1 MTDEKYLF
9 VTDSAYKKRIG
20 NSYRNRKTHAG
31 RGGKVRL
38 PHDNLT
44 KKELEKMNGE
54 CKSYRLNDP
63 MTWAEFKKMPDDL
76 KTNYI
81 NLIRNAYGVSDSI
94 IAKHMLRCSQPTF
107 SAEARRLGLGRGKN
121 PENKVAVNTEG
132 FLAWCSGVKAP
143 VETEPEEAPVEVYEK
158 DVFEHEQPEPIREF
172 AAARVVPVSGDQ
184 TFTGAAEDVLA
195 AVADILGGA
204 TVRLNVMWEVCE
216 G

>member
-38 PHDNLT
+38 PHVNLT

-63 MTWAEFKKMPDDL
+63 MTYGEFMAMPDDL
-76 KTNYI
+76 KINYI
-81 NLIRNAYGVSDSI
+81 KLLRNAYGVSDSFM
-94 IAKHMLRCSQPTF
+94 AKHLFNVSQTTL
-107 SAEARRLGLGRGKN
+107 SSEMRRLGIGVGKYADRG
-121 PENKVAVNTEG
+121 PADRDG

-143 VETEPEEAPVEVYEK
+143 VETEPEEAHVEVYEK
-158 DVFEHEQPEPIREF
+158 VVFEHEQPEPIREF
-172 AAARVVPVSGDQ
+172 VPARVVPVSGDL

-204 TVRLNVMWEVCE
+204 KVRLNVMWEVCE

>member
-1 MTDEKYLF
+1 VTDEKYLF

-54 CKSYRLNDP
+54 CQTCRLNDP
-63 MTWAEFKKMPDDL
+63 MTWAEFKQMPDDL
-76 KTNYI
+76 KTDYI
-81 NLIRNAYGVSDSI
+81 KLIRNRYGVSDKFV
-94 IAKHMLRCSQPTF
+94 AENMLGVTQATF
-107 SAEARRLGLGRGKN
+107 GEEVRRLGLGTGKGYG
-121 PENKVAVNTEG
+121 NKLSGADKEG
-132 FLAWCSGVKAP
+132 FLVWVNGVEVP
-143 VETEPEEAPVEVYEK
+143 VDDEVEVYEK

-172 AAARVVPVSGDQ
+172 AAARVVPVSGDL

-204 TVRLNVMWEVCE
+204 KVRINVMWEVCE

>member
-9 VTDSAYKKRIG
+9 VTDCATKKRTG
-20 NSYRNRKTHAG
+20 RSYYNRKTHAG
-31 RGGKVRL
+31 KGGRVRL

-54 CKSYRLNDP
+54 VKSYRLNDP

-143 VETEPEEAPVEVYEK
+143 VETEPEDVPVEVEEENAF
-158 DVFEHEQPEPIREF
+158 DVDECEPVRYFQTKAI
-172 AAARVVPVSGDQ
+172 PTSGDL
-184 TFTGAAEDVLA
+184 TFTGTAEDVLA

-204 TVRLNVMWEVCE
+204 KVRLNVMWEVCE

>member
-9 VTDSAYKKRIG
+9 VTDSIAKKRIG
-20 NSYRNRKTHAG
+20 NSYRNRKTHAE

-63 MTWAEFKKMPDDL
+63 MTWAEFKQMPDDL
-76 KTNYI
+76 KTDYI
-81 NLIRNAYGVSDSI
+81 TLIRERYGVCDSY
-94 IAKHMLRCSQPTF
+94 IAKHVFHVHQTTLSDVLMKLGINHGKG
-107 SAEARRLGLGRGKN
+107 RRKN
-121 PENKVAVNTEG
+121 SSVDLVA
-132 FLAWCSGVKAP
+132 FFAWCSGVKNP
-143 VETEPEEAPVEVYEK
+143 VETEPEEAHVEAYEK
-158 DVFEHEQPEPIREF
+158 VVFEHEQPEPIREF
-172 AAARVVPVSGDQ
+172 VPARVVPVSGDL

-204 TVRLNVMWEVCE
+204 KVRLNVMWEVCE

>member
-9 VTDSAYKKRIG
+9 VTDSIAKKRIG

-63 MTWAEFKKMPDDL
+63 MTYGEFRAMPDDL
-76 KTNYI
+76 KINYI
-81 NLIRNAYGVSDSI
+81 KLLRNAYGVSDSFM
-94 IAKHMLRCSQPTF
+94 AKHLFNVSQTTL
-107 SAEARRLGLGRGKN
+107 SSEMRRLGIGVGKYADRG
-121 PENKVAVNTEG
+121 PADRDG
-132 FLAWCSGVKAP
+132 FLAWCSGVKNP
-143 VETEPEEAPVEVYEK
+143 VETEPEEDPVEVYEK
-158 DVFEHEQPEPIREF
+158 VHVEHEQPEPISDF
-172 AAARVVPVSGDQ
+172 VPARVVPVSGDL

-204 TVRLNVMWEVCE
+204 KVRLNVMWEVCE